1 MGLCTRLA
9 LVTFVVSACTGCSKA
24 QAEEPPDG
32 ALLFASTCSRCHGA
46 KGTGGPPLGDGQPAP
61 RNLTDPA
68 FQASKT
74 DAELEATIKNGKD
87 GFMPSFEAVYSDAQ
101 VKALVR
107 HVRTLKGK

>member
-1 MGLCTRLA
+1 MGLCA
-9 LVTFVVSACTGCSKA
+9 KVAVVTFALAAGVGCSKA

-74 DAELEATIKNGKD
+74 DEELVATVKNGKN
-87 GFMPSFEAVYSDAQ
+87 GVMPSFKDVYSDAQ
-101 VKALVR
+101 IRALVR